1 LAQLDDLAVKAI
13 VPLTEGVVQTHDERK
28 LYEALGGLNDLD
40 GGVRAVAGR
49 EEAGNLD
56 SADLEHFQVVS
67 LDDTTLTGD
76 QRPNNPSAQSN
87 ASIDG
92 SSTLPVMLFSCMAAL
107 VAFLGISVA
116 LYIVT
121 VMRSRALRA
130 SQNTWEMLP
139 RTEKQTNEYNGSDY
153 DSPGEMLPSLFDSRS
168 ERQEVLRSL
177 LLDDGV
183 SQSDSQHLLLNA
195 GFDQDID
202 TPDLI
207 TFDDP
212 PAVDGHHSDDEEPDD
227 FYDAYSDPSTPI
239 IEVVPEIV
247 FSCPAEGHSDP
258 PVPSLAVTPPSSMTQ
273 LPHSPARKPLQMR
286 ELNLS
291 PISRPAWSLR
301 AGEDSSLFIPSP
313 SASSGSLP
321 PSPLVQPLP
330 LAPSDDN
337 LSVAASVPRR
347 RGYRSAVPEFDLALA
362 MQLRPGLGIGAD
374 PAWMVRFLMAM
385 FGWFTVLLTGKKERQ
400 QRLAA

>member
-1 LAQLDDLAVKAI
+1 M
-13 VPLTEGVVQTHDERK
+13 PLTEGVVQTDDERK
-28 LYEALGGLNDLD
+28 LYEALGGLNNLD
-40 GGVRAVAGR
+40 GGERAVAGR
-49 EEAGNLD
+49 EDAGNLG
-56 SADLEHFQVVS
+56 SADPDHFQVMS

-76 QRPNNPSAQSN
+76 QRPNNSSAQSN
-87 ASIDG
+87 TSIDD

-107 VAFLGISVA
+107 VTFLSISVA

-121 VMRSRALRA
+121 AMRSRALRA

-139 RTEKQTNEYNGSDY
+139 RTEKQTNEYNESD
-153 DSPGEMLPSLFDSRS
+153 DGLQGESLPGLVDSRP
-168 ERQEVLRSL
+168 ECQEVLESL
-177 LLDDGV
+177 LLDDDV
-183 SQSDSQHLLLNA
+183 SQSDSQHILLNA

-212 PAVDGHHSDDEEPDD
+212 PAVDGHHSDDEEPDN
-227 FYDAYSDPSTPI
+227 FYDAYSDPSTPTMEVI
-239 IEVVPEIV
+239 PEVVLL
-247 FSCPAEGHSDP
+247 CPAEDHSDP
-258 PVPSLAVTPPSSMTQ
+258 PVPSLTAISPSSTTQ
-273 LPHSPARKPLQMR
+273 LPRLPARRPLQR
-286 ELNLS
+286 ELNSS
-291 PISRPAWSLR
+291 PTSRPAWSLR
-301 AGEDSSLFIPSP
+301 AGEDTSLFIPSP
-313 SASSGSLP
+313 STSSRSLP

-337 LSVAASVPRR
+337 LSVDASVPRR

-385 FGWFTVLLTGKKERQ
+385 FGWFTVLLTGRKERQ